1 MMEMTRLK
9 LLKRKKGFSYVMTAV
24 CLIAVLLIGTGIF
37 EVIRINIAAANV
49 RDKFE
54 DAIIAT

>member
-37 EVIRINIAAANV
+37 EGDT
-49 RDKFE
+49 DKHSGGKR
-54 DAIIAT
+54 ARQI